1 MILLTHTLVN
11 TAVQAGKYFTTQIWH
26 FDLKCHLCDHM
37 MVVGTDPENCTYKC
51 VSGCR
56 RKVESWEEDEDTLK
70 RPDIRDKRKMEDDP
84 FYRLEHYAAADGSG
98 RTSDEVRGKEA
109 KASLYQLKAM
119 QVLMMRGCECV
130 GVEERWRGTTLTR
143 T

>member
-1 MILLTHTLVN
+1 
-11 TAVQAGKYFTTQIWH
+11 
-26 FDLKCHLCDHM
+26 M

-56 RKVESWEEDEDTLK
+56 RKVESWEDDEDTLK
-70 RPDIRDKRKMEDDP
+70 APDVREKRKLEDDP
-84 FYRLEHYAAADGSG
+84 FYRLEHFAAADGSG

-119 QVLMMRGCECV
+119 QVICV
-130 GVEERWRGTTLTR
+130 HACVCMYMCACVCLRVYRRCMHARIHVCTMAQHVWNM
-143 T
+143 

>member
-1 MILLTHTLVN
+1 MSFLTHTLVN

-119 QVLMMRGCECV
+119 QVLMTRGCECD
-130 GVEERWRGTTLTR
+130 GVKERWRGTTLTR

>member
-1 MILLTHTLVN
+1 
-11 TAVQAGKYFTTQIWH
+11 
-26 FDLKCHLCDHM
+26 M

-70 RPDIRDKRKMEDDP
+70 RPDVRETRKMEDDP
-84 FYRLEHYAAADGSG
+84 FYRLEHFAAADGSG

-109 KASLYQLKAM
+109 KASLYQLKAL
-119 QVLMMRGCECV
+119 QVLFGISIIHTCLHKYLLTCIPRIHAYLCV
-130 GVEERWRGTTLTR
+130 RFCLLVC
-143 T
+143 